1 VVFWQKILP
10 AFCPVVL
17 YDCHMVLQK
26 ENHYLEE
33 NRVNSTAI
41 FEKTNKKYSL
51 TESESKQ
58 VLIKY
63 DVPVIEEKTAAS
75 PDEAADAA
83 SVIGFPVVLKGL
95 GSSILHK
102 TEMGLVHL
110 NLNNSEEV
118 KKAALTIKKNAG
130 DKLEGFLVQPY
141 LNGKREF
148 VAGMF
153 RDPHF
158 GPVIM
163 FGIGGIFT
171 EAFSDASF
179 RIAPVKENDA
189 EKMLDEI
196 RAKALLN
203 EFRGE
208 NKVNRK
214 QIIETLTGL
223 SRLALEQPRI
233 AEIDINP
240 LIALQDGNLK
250 AVDALIILGPES
262 ENKEFPPPIP
272 ADDIGSVFY
281 PKSIAFVGASAQM
294 GKWGHTLF
302 TLTVS
307 GGYNGDI
314 YLVNPKGGKI
324 ANRPVYKS
332 VTDIPSKI
340 DLAVVTVPA
349 AAVIKLLPDFKMKN
363 IKNVVLITSGFGE
376 TGIKGKELE
385 KELVKAARDAG
396 IIILGPNTMG
406 ICNPHIHLYCTG
418 SHVRPRPG
426 ATAVVAQSG
435 NMGTQ
440 LLAFAE
446 QQDIG
451 IRAFCGSGNE
461 AMITI
466 EDYID
471 AFEADDLTKTVM
483 LYVESVKNGRR
494 FFESAGRVGK
504 KKPIVLLKGGRSA
517 AGNRAAASH
526 TGAMTSDSR
535 IFDAVCRQAGI
546 VMVEQPMDLLDL
558 SAAFSSLPLPEGN
571 RVAIMTLGGGWGVV
585 TSDLCSQYGLE
596 VSELSPDMIELMD
609 KILPPYWSRSNP
621 VDIVGENDPSIPMT
635 IIEELLKWDGCDAV
649 INLGILGRRIL
660 LKRLVDSILD
670 ADPTYTPEFLES
682 VNKRLSEFDENYIK
696 HIATLMEKYKK
707 PVFGVSLLT
716 DEKDK
721 TVYRVSGCSFKGVF
735 YPSPE
740 RAVKAFAKMYEYKR
754 FLSGK

>member
-1 VVFWQKILP
+1 MDIIGLIGKHIK
-10 AFCPVVL
+10 
-17 YDCHMVLQK
+17 D
-26 ENHYLEE
+26 
-33 NRVNSTAI
+33 
-41 FEKTNKKYSL
+41 EKHAL

-58 VLIKY
+58 VLIEY
-63 DVPVIEEKTAAS
+63 DVPVIEEKIAAT
-75 PDEAADAA
+75 PDEAVILA
-83 SVIGFPVVLKGL
+83 SSIGFPVVLKGL

-110 NLNNSEEV
+110 NLKDPEEV
-118 KKAALTIKKNAG
+118 KEAALTIEKIAG
-130 DKLEGFLVQPY
+130 DKLEGFLVQPQ
-141 LNGKREF
+141 LKGKREF
-148 VAGMF
+148 VTGMF

-171 EAFSDASF
+171 EAFSDVSF
-179 RIAPVKENDA
+179 RIAPVTENDA
-189 EKMLDEI
+189 EEMLDEI
-196 RAKALLN
+196 RAKMLLN

-208 NKVNRK
+208 NAVNRK
-214 QIIETLTGL
+214 QIIKALTGL
-223 SRLALEQPRI
+223 SRLALEQPQI

-240 LIALQDGNLK
+240 LIALPDGNLQ
-250 AVDALIILGPES
+250 AVDALIILGPDS
-262 ENKEFPPPIP
+262 EKKEFLPSIP

-281 PKSIAFVGASAQM
+281 PRSIAFVGASSQM

-302 TLTVS
+302 TLTIS
-307 GGYNGDI
+307 GGYEGEI
-314 YLVNPKGGKI
+314 YLVNPKGGTI
-324 ANRPVYKS
+324 AGRPVYKS
-332 VTDIPSKI
+332 VTEIPGKV
-340 DLAVVTVPA
+340 DLAVVTIPA
-349 AAVIKLLPDFKMKN
+349 SGVIKLLPDFKAKKIRNML
-363 IKNVVLITSGFGE
+363 LITSGFGE
-376 TGIKGKELE
+376 TGVKGKELE
-385 KELVKAARDAG
+385 KDLVKAAQDAG
-396 IIILGPNTMG
+396 ILILGPNTMG
-406 ICNPHIHLYCTG
+406 ICNPHINLYCTG

-446 QQDIG
+446 RQDIG

-471 AFEADDLTKTVM
+471 AFEADNLTRTVM

-494 FFESAGRVGK
+494 FFESAFRVGK
-504 KKPIVLLKGGRSA
+504 KKPIVLLKGGRSK

-546 VMVEQPMDLLDL
+546 VLVEQPMDLLDL
-558 SAAFSSLPLPEGN
+558 SAAFSSLPLPKGN
-571 RVAIMTLGGGWGVV
+571 RAAIMTLGGGWGVV

-596 VSELSPDMIELMD
+596 VSELSQDMIELMD

-635 IIEELLKWDGCDAV
+635 IIEELLKWEGCDAV

-670 ADPTYTPEFLES
+670 ADPTYTPEYLES
-682 VNKRLSEFDENYIK
+682 ISKTLTAFDENYIK
-696 HIATLMEKYKK
+696 HIVTLMEKYNK

-721 TVYRVSGCSFKGVF
+721 TVYRVGGCSFKGVF

-754 FLSGK
+754 FLSRK

>member
-1 VVFWQKILP
+1 MDITGLIGKHIK
-10 AFCPVVL
+10 
-17 YDCHMVLQK
+17 D
-26 ENHYLEE
+26 
-33 NRVNSTAI
+33 
-41 FEKTNKKYSL
+41 EKHAL

-58 VLIKY
+58 VLIEY
-63 DVPVIEEKTAAS
+63 DVPVIEEKIAAT
-75 PDEAADAA
+75 PDEAVILA
-83 SVIGFPVVLKGL
+83 SSIGFPVVLKGL
-95 GSSILHK
+95 GSSIFHK

-110 NLNNSEEV
+110 NLKDPEEV
-118 KKAALTIKKNAG
+118 KEAALTIEKMAG
-130 DKLEGFLVQPY
+130 DKLEGFLVQPQ
-141 LNGKREF
+141 LKGKREF
-148 VAGMF
+148 VTGMF

-171 EAFSDASF
+171 EAFSDVSF
-179 RIAPVKENDA
+179 RIAPVTENDA
-189 EKMLDEI
+189 EEMLDEI
-196 RAKALLN
+196 RAKMLLN

-208 NKVNRK
+208 NAVNRK
-214 QIIETLTGL
+214 QIIKALTGL
-223 SRLALEQPRI
+223 SRLALEQPQI

-240 LIALQDGNLK
+240 LIALPDGNLQ
-250 AVDALIILGPES
+250 AVDALIILRPDS
-262 ENKEFPPPIP
+262 EKKEFLPSIP

-281 PKSIAFVGASAQM
+281 PRSIAFVGASSQM

-302 TLTVS
+302 TLTIS
-307 GGYNGDI
+307 GGYEGEI
-314 YLVNPKGGKI
+314 YLVNPKGGTI
-324 ANRPVYKS
+324 AGRPVYKS
-332 VTDIPSKI
+332 VTEIPGKV
-340 DLAVVTVPA
+340 DLAVVTIPA
-349 AAVIKLLPDFKMKN
+349 SGVIKLLPDFKAKKIRNML
-363 IKNVVLITSGFGE
+363 LITSGFGE

-385 KELVKAARDAG
+385 KDLVKAAQDVG
-396 IIILGPNTMG
+396 ILILGPNTMG
-406 ICNPHIHLYCTG
+406 ICNPHINLYCTG

-446 QQDIG
+446 RQDIG

-471 AFEADDLTKTVM
+471 AFEADNLTRTVM

-494 FFESAGRVGK
+494 FFESACRVGK
-504 KKPIVLLKGGRSA
+504 KKPIVLLKGGRSK

-546 VMVEQPMDLLDL
+546 VLVEQPMDLLDL
-558 SAAFSSLPLPEGN
+558 SAAFSSLPLPKGN
-571 RVAIMTLGGGWGVV
+571 RAAIMTLGGGWGVV

-596 VSELSPDMIELMD
+596 VSELSQDMIELMD

-635 IIEELLKWDGCDAV
+635 IIEELLKWEGCDAV

-670 ADPTYTPEFLES
+670 ADPTYTPEYLES
-682 VNKRLSEFDENYIK
+682 ISKTLTAFDENYIK
-696 HIATLMEKYKK
+696 HIVTLMEKYNK

-721 TVYRVSGCSFKGVF
+721 TVYRVGGCSFKGVF

-754 FLSGK
+754 FLSRK

>member
-1 VVFWQKILP
+1 MNITDL
-10 AFCPVVL
+10 
-17 YDCHMVLQK
+17 
-26 ENHYLEE
+26 
-33 NRVNSTAI
+33 
-41 FEKTNKKYSL
+41 FEKINKNEKSAL
-51 TESESKQ
+51 TENESKRI
-58 VLIKY
+58 LKEYGI
-63 DVPVIEEKTAAS
+63 PVTEERTATNSA
-75 PDEAADAA
+75 EAVNAA
-83 SVIGFPVVLKGL
+83 IGIGFPVVLKGL

-110 NLNNSEEV
+110 NLKDSVAV
-118 KKAALTIKKNAG
+118 KEAALTIEKNAG
-130 DKLEGFLVQPY
+130 DKLEGFLVQPQ

-148 VAGMF
+148 VTGMF

-171 EAFSDASF
+171 EAFSDVSF
-179 RIAPVKENDA
+179 RIAPVTENDA
-189 EKMLDEI
+189 EEMLDEI

-208 NKVNRK
+208 KAVNRK
-214 QIIETLTGL
+214 QIIEALTGL
-223 SRLALEQPRI
+223 SRLALEQPQI

-240 LIALQDGNLK
+240 LIALPDGNLK
-250 AVDALIILGPES
+250 AVDALIILGPNS
-262 ENKEFPPPIP
+262 EKNEFLPPIP

-281 PKSIAFVGASAQM
+281 PRSIAFVGASSQM

-302 TLTVS
+302 TLTIS
-307 GGYNGDI
+307 GGYEGEI
-314 YLVNPKGGKI
+314 YLVNPKGGTI
-324 ANRPVYKS
+324 AERPVYKS
-332 VTDIPSKI
+332 VTEIPGKI
-340 DLAVVTVPA
+340 DLAVVTIPA
-349 AAVIKLLPDFKMKN
+349 SGVIRLLPDFKAKK
-363 IKNVVLITSGFGE
+363 IRNVLLITSGFGE
-376 TGIKGKELE
+376 TGVKGKELE
-385 KELVKAARDAG
+385 KDLVKAAQDAG
-396 IIILGPNTMG
+396 ILILGPNTMG
-406 ICNPHIHLYCTG
+406 ICNPHINLYCTG

-446 QQDIG
+446 RQDIG

-471 AFEADDLTKTVM
+471 AFEADNLTRTVM

-504 KKPIVLLKGGRSA
+504 KKPIVLLKGGRSV

-558 SAAFSSLPLPEGN
+558 SAAFSSLPLPKGN
-571 RVAIMTLGGGWGVV
+571 RAAIMTLGGGWGVV

-596 VSELSPDMIELMD
+596 VSELSPEMIELMD

-670 ADPTYTPEFLES
+670 ADPTYTPEYLES
-682 VNKRLSEFDENYIK
+682 VNKTLTAFDENYIK
-696 HIATLMEKYKK
+696 HIATLMEKYNK

-754 FLSGK
+754 FLSRK

>member
-1 VVFWQKILP
+1 MNITDL
-10 AFCPVVL
+10 
-17 YDCHMVLQK
+17 
-26 ENHYLEE
+26 
-33 NRVNSTAI
+33 
-41 FEKTNKKYSL
+41 FEKINKNEKSAF
-51 TESESKQ
+51 TENESKRI
-58 VLIKY
+58 LKSYGI
-63 DVPVIEEKTAAS
+63 PVTEEIIATNSVEAVNAAIG
-75 PDEAADAA
+75 
-83 SVIGFPVVLKGL
+83 IGFPVVLKGL

-102 TEMGLVHL
+102 TEMGLVRL
-110 NLNNSEEV
+110 NLKDPEEV
-118 KKAALTIKKNAG
+118 KEAALIIEKNAG
-130 DKLEGFLVQPY
+130 DKLEGFLVQPQ
-141 LNGKREF
+141 LKGKREF
-148 VAGMF
+148 VTGMF

-171 EAFSDASF
+171 EAFSDVSF
-179 RIAPVKENDA
+179 RIAPITENDA
-189 EKMLDEI
+189 EEMLDEI
-196 RAKALLN
+196 RAKVLLN

-208 NKVNRK
+208 NAVNRK
-214 QIIETLTGL
+214 QIIKALTGL
-223 SRLALEQPRI
+223 SRLALEQPQI

-240 LIALQDGNLK
+240 LIALPDGNLK
-250 AVDALIILGPES
+250 AVDALIILGPNS
-262 ENKEFPPPIP
+262 EKKEFLPAIP

-281 PKSIAFVGASAQM
+281 PRSIAFVGASSQM

-302 TLTVS
+302 TLTIS
-307 GGYNGDI
+307 GGYGGEI
-314 YLVNPKGGKI
+314 YLVNPKGGTI

-332 VTDIPSKI
+332 VTEIPGKV
-340 DLAVVTVPA
+340 DLAVVTIPA
-349 AAVIKLLPDFKMKN
+349 SGVIRLLPDFKAKG

-376 TGIKGKELE
+376 TGVKGKELE
-385 KELVKAARDAG
+385 KDLVKAAQDAG
-396 IIILGPNTMG
+396 ILILGPNTMG
-406 ICNPHIHLYCTG
+406 ICNPHINLYCTG

-446 QQDIG
+446 RQDIG

-471 AFEADDLTKTVM
+471 AFEADNLTRTVM

-494 FFESAGRVGK
+494 FFESASRVGK
-504 KKPIVLLKGGRSA
+504 KKPIVLLKGGRSK

-535 IFDAVCRQAGI
+535 IFDAVCWQAGI

-558 SAAFSSLPLPEGN
+558 SAAFSSLPLPKGN
-571 RVAIMTLGGGWGVV
+571 RAAIMTLGGGWGVV

-596 VSELSPDMIELMD
+596 VSELSQEMIELMD

-660 LKRLVDSILD
+660 LKRLVDSILV
-670 ADPTYTPEFLES
+670 ADPTYTPEYLES
-682 VNKRLSEFDENYIK
+682 VNKTLSAFDENYIK
-696 HIATLMEKYKK
+696 HIATLMEKYNK

-754 FLSGK
+754 FLSRK

>member
-1 VVFWQKILP
+1 MDIKDLTGKFNQSGKH
-10 AFCPVVL
+10 A
-17 YDCHMVLQK
+17 
-26 ENHYLEE
+26 
-33 NRVNSTAI
+33 
-41 FEKTNKKYSL
+41 L
-51 TESESKQ
+51 TENESKQ
-58 VLIKY
+58 ILIKY
-63 DVPVIEEKTAAS
+63 DVPVIEEKKAAS
-75 PDEAADAA
+75 PDEAVSMA
-83 SVIGFPVVLKGL
+83 SGIGFPVVLKGL

-110 NLNNSEEV
+110 NLKNPIEV
-118 KKAALTIKKNAG
+118 KKAALTIEKNAG
-130 DKLEGFLVQPY
+130 DKLEGFLVQPQ

-148 VAGMF
+148 VTGMF

-171 EAFSDASF
+171 EAFSDVTF
-179 RIAPVKENDA
+179 RIAPVTENDA
-189 EKMLDEI
+189 EEMLEEI
-196 RAKALLN
+196 RAKVLLN

-208 NKVNRK
+208 NAVNQK
-214 QIIETLTGL
+214 QIIKALTGL
-223 SRLALEQPRI
+223 SRLALEHPQI

-240 LIALQDGNLK
+240 LIAMPDGNLK
-250 AVDALIILGPES
+250 AVDALIILEPSCEK
-262 ENKEFPPPIP
+262 KEFLPPIP
-272 ADDIGSVFY
+272 ADDIGSIFY
-281 PKSIAFVGASAQM
+281 PKSIAFVGASSQM

-302 TLTVS
+302 TITIS
-307 GGYNGDI
+307 GGYEGEI
-314 YLVNPKGGKI
+314 YLVNPKGGTI

-332 VTDIPSKI
+332 VADIQGRI
-340 DLAVVTVPA
+340 DLAVVTIPA
-349 AAVIKLLPDFKMKN
+349 SGVIRLLPDFKAKKIRN
-363 IKNVVLITSGFGE
+363 LLLITSGFGE
-376 TGIKGKELE
+376 TGVKGKELE
-385 KELVKAARDAG
+385 NDLVKAAQDAG
-396 IIILGPNTMG
+396 ILILGPNTMG
-406 ICNPHIHLYCTG
+406 ICNPHINLYCTG

-446 QQDIG
+446 RQDIG

-471 AFEADDLTKTVM
+471 AFEADNLTRTVM

-558 SAAFSSLPLPEGN
+558 SAAFSSLPLPKGN
-571 RVAIMTLGGGWGVV
+571 RAAIMTLGGGWGVV
-585 TSDLCSQYGLE
+585 TSDLCSQYGIE
-596 VSELSPDMIELMD
+596 VSELSPEMIELID
-609 KILPPYWSRSNP
+609 NILPPYWSRSNP

-660 LKRLVDSILD
+660 LERLVDSILD

-682 VNKRLSEFDENYIK
+682 VNKKLSDFDENYIK
-696 HIATLMEKYKK
+696 HIATLMEKYNK

-721 TVYRVSGCSFKGVF
+721 TVYRVDGCSFKGVF

-754 FLSGK
+754 FLSRK